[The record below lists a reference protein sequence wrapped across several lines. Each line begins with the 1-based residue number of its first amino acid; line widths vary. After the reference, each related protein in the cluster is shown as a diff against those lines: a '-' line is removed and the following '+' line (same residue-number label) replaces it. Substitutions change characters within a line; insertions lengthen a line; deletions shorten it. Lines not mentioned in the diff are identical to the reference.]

1 MLLEDGWPQ
10 EGDTMN
16 EDGGYQSNGTN
27 GNSYRVEIGGEVFE
41 IDFLEHGGRIRVD
54 GREMVLDVQPK
65 AVPDHYSLLL
75 DGKSVVLAVEST
87 DVANQYRIHTGGYDF
102 SADVISKREAY
113 LREFLRAAGVGS
125 RHGRVTAPMPG
136 LIVKIEAS
144 ENDPVEEHQGILVME
159 AMKMENEIKAPV
171 AGRLKSLSVSLGQAV
186 EKGQV
191 LFEIE

>member
-1 MLLEDGWPQ
+1 
-10 EGDTMN
+10 MN
-16 EDGGYQSNGTN
+16 KAGGNRSNGAN
-27 GNSYRVEIGGEVFE
+27 GDAYRVEINGDVFE
-41 IDFLEHGGRIRVD
+41 IEFLGHEGRIRVD
-54 GREMVLDVQPK
+54 GEEMVLDVQPK

-75 DGKSVVLAVEST
+75 GGRSVVLAVEPT
-87 DVANQYRIHTGGYDF
+87 DIANQYRIHTGGYDF

-113 LREFLRAAGVGS
+113 LREFLRAAGVGT

-136 LIVKIEAS
+136 LIVKVEAS
-144 ENDPVEEHQGILVME
+144 ENDLVEEHQGILVME

-186 EKGQV
+186 EKGQL